1 MSEEKKKFKN
11 LATYSVTMVLAVVV
25 IIIFAAMADNRESDF
40 ESQLNEKENINIT
53 IQNEIVSLKDENYE
67 LKNQLDRLQTDLEK
81 SSKEINF
88 YKTISE
94 IMDLCDSG
102 NYDEAAAK
110 LAEISSEDLNEDEA
124 EKIEKIK
131 GIIEETD

>member
-40 ESQLNEKENINIT
+40 ESRLNEKENINIT

-67 LKNQLDRLQTDLEK
+67 LKNQLDKLQTDLDK
-81 SSKEINF
+81 SNKEISF

-124 EKIEKIK
+124 EKIKKIK